1 MPTPDGVPQALLDVS
16 ASLSDSVGSMQ
27 ALAIV
32 NPDLYLNLGDMIQGT
47 KTPTEVAEATQAQFA
62 ELAKAIGAAGF

>member
-1 MPTPDGVPQALLDVS
+1 VPQALLDVS
-16 ASLSDSVGSMQ
+16 GSLGDSVGSMQ

-47 KTPTEVAEATQAQFA
+47 QTPQEVAETSQAQFE
-62 ELAKAIGAAGF
+62 ELASAIGAAGF